1 MNQKNIQII
10 AGVLLFVTANVYA
23 ADQDVRKHHAVGDG
37 LTLDTAAFQAA
48 IDAAKAGG
56 GGVVRVPPGKYLV
69 AHVEL
74 RSNVTLHLDKGATLL
89 GSTNYSQYPRKV
101 HDAVLVANG
110 AEHIGIEGEGEIDG
124 QVTGNL
130 TPHEADLLETRN
142 QRTDLIRISKSRDV
156 TVRGVTLRNCDIW
169 TAVFQSC
176 ERVRIDG
183 ITISNN
189 LQRIETDGIDINS
202 CKDVKIT
209 RCHITTGDDAV
220 CLKSF
225 KPLPCEDVEVS
236 DCVLETAAAALKFGT
251 SSETDLRHIRF
262 HDCKIVNS
270 RVGIGFYV
278 KDGAAVSDV
287 VAENIAMDLSPIHS
301 QAGPLFIDIE
311 KRNPDSLV
319 GSVRDVTFQNIRISG
334 GTSILFQGMPERLLE
349 NITLRNITFDVK
361 TPQDYAKRKKPIGGK
376 RTTSDE
382 RDTKYARMPTY
393 AALANIKNLTIDGL
407 HVNISEADFKKFPR
421 SALALFG
428 VSGAQISGVSRIPVT
443 GGPPAVEQTDCKQVQ
458 ILPGKSKP

>member
-1 MNQKNIQII
+1 MKNNIHRII
-10 AGVLLFVTANVYA
+10 LGALALVVTDVDA
-23 ADQDVRKHHAVGDG
+23 ADQDVRKHGATGDG
-37 LTLDTAAFQAA
+37 TTLDSAAFQAA
-48 IDAAKAGG
+48 IDAARAGG

-74 RSNVTLHLDKGATLL
+74 KSNVTLHLDNGATLL
-89 GSTNYSQYPRKV
+89 GSTNYNHYPRKV
-101 HDAVLVANG
+101 HDAVLVANST
-110 AEHIGIEGEGEIDG
+110 EHIGIEGEGEIDG

-130 TPHEADLLETRN
+130 TSREADLLETRN

-156 TVRGVTLRNCDIW
+156 TVRGVALRNCDIW
-169 TAVFQSC
+169 TVVFQYC

-189 LQRIETDGIDINS
+189 LKRIETDGIDINS

-209 RCHITTGDDAV
+209 RCRITTGDDAV

-236 DCVLETAAAALKFGT
+236 DCVLETAEAALKFGT

-278 KDGAAVSDV
+278 KDGSAVSDV
-287 VAENIAMDLSPIHS
+287 VAENIEMDLSPIHS

-334 GTSILFQGMPERLLE
+334 GTSILLQGMPERLLE

-407 HVNISEADFKKFPR
+407 RVNITEADFKKFPR
-421 SALALFG
+421 SALALFA
-428 VSGAQISGVSRIPVT
+428 VDGAKISNVTRIPVA
-443 GGPPAVEQTDCKQVQ
+443 GGPPVEEQTDCKQVQ
-458 ILPGKSKP
+458 NLPGKSLP

>member
-1 MNQKNIQII
+1 MLNKAMNKII
-10 AGVLLFVTANVYA
+10 NQAIIGLLALTTANLYA
-23 ADQDVRKHHAVGDG
+23 ADQDVRKHGAMGDG
-37 LTLDTAAFQAA
+37 ITLDSAAFQAA
-48 IDAAKAGG
+48 IDAARAGG

-74 RSNVTLHLDKGATLL
+74 KSNVTLHLDKGATLL
-89 GSTNYSQYPRKV
+89 GSTNYHHYPRKV
-101 HDAVLVANG
+101 HDAVLVANT
-110 AEHIGIEGEGEIDG
+110 AEHIGVEGEGEIDG
-124 QVTGNL
+124 QVTANL
-130 TPHEADLLETRN
+130 TPREADLLETRN

-156 TVRGVTLRNCDIW
+156 TVRGVALRNCDIW
-169 TAVFQSC
+169 TAVFQYC

-189 LQRIETDGIDINS
+189 LKRIETDGIDINS
-202 CKDVKIT
+202 CKDTKIT
-209 RCHITTGDDAV
+209 HCRITTGDDAV

-236 DCVLETAAAALKFGT
+236 DCVLETAEAALKFGT

-278 KDGAAVSDV
+278 KDGSAVSDV
-287 VAENIAMDLSPIHS
+287 VAENIEMQLAPIHS

-311 KRNPDSLV
+311 KRNPDSPV
-319 GSVRDVTFQNIRISG
+319 GSVRDVTFQNIHISG
-334 GTSILFQGMPERLLE
+334 GTSLLFQGMPDRLLE

-361 TPQDYAKRKKPIGGK
+361 TPQDYARRMKPVGGK
-376 RTTSDE
+376 RTTHDE

-393 AALANIKNLTIDGL
+393 AAMANMKNLTIDGL
-407 HVNISEADFKKFPR
+407 HLNLSEADFNQFPR

-428 VSGAQISGVSRIPVT
+428 VDGAQISGVSRTPSS
-443 GGPPAVEQTDCKQVQ
+443 GNPAVIGQTDCKQVRVA
-458 ILPGKSKP
+458 P